1 MADKLC
7 DLGQV
12 VTSLNLC
19 TPICEEQASDKEG
32 YESDKEQ
39 VGDLNKNPA
48 WVTQKSRHWQPIYY
62 LQAAATATSGL
73 RLQGTSKA

>member
-1 MADKLC
+1 MESGLTSDKLC

-12 VTSLNLC
+12 ATSLNLC
-19 TPICEEQASDKEG
+19 TPICEEQASDREG

-48 WVTQKSRHWQPIYY
+48 WVTQ
-62 LQAAATATSGL
+62 
-73 RLQGTSKA
+73 